1 MRVYKI
7 MVPIFLVAMNMGVL
21 AQKKGPK
28 TREAQRV
35 TISDSVVFEYTKPR
49 FFDMIKYIPKDIVGF
64 GKFVVQKE
72 NLVWTG
78 SAIGG

>member
-1 MRVYKI
+1 M
-7 MVPIFLVAMNMGVL
+7 MPIFLIAMNMGVL

-72 NLVWTG
+72 NLVCTG
-78 SAIGG
+78 TAIGG